1 VGTPWTLEAAIADV
15 RALPG
20 IRYADTGDLTRLVAP
35 PYDVIPE
42 SDVSRYRSM
51 SPHNVIHLTR
61 PGADYEGAART
72 LAAWLAEGVL
82 REDEP
87 SVYLHEVDLGD
98 GRTRRDLIAALRLEP
113 YDRGVVLPHERTHR
127 GPKEDRLALM
137 RATGASL
144 EPLWFVYDGHG
155 TDVGKL
161 VAEAVELR
169 QPIRFADSDGLG
181 QRLWRVEAG
190 DLTEAMRGSLA
201 PLPVLIADGHHRYE
215 TTLAYSQELGGP
227 PDAASRFT
235 LALLTDIDD
244 PGLEVLPTHRV
255 MKAGIA
261 VTGGEPAG
269 SLAETLAAIKGRVAA
284 GVYREGRFQVLPLE
298 GEMAVVELHRQV
310 IDNLL
315 GKRSAEELLL
325 YTRDPEE
332 AVRWVDEGVGVSA
345 FFLDAPDLRQVLK
358 LAREG
363 KTLPQKSTY
372 FHPKPPSGM
381 VIHRLDADRTL

>member
-1 VGTPWTLEAAIADV
+1 MLSWQEAAIADV

-20 IRYADTGDLTRLVAP
+20 IRYADAGDLTRLVAP

-42 SDVSRYRSM
+42 SDVSRYRSL

-72 LAAWLAEGVL
+72 LAAWLREGVL
-82 REDEP
+82 REDGP
-87 SVYLHEVDLGD
+87 SMYVHEVDLGD

-137 RATGASL
+137 RSTKASL
-144 EPLWFVYDGHG
+144 EPLWFVYDGAEAA
-155 TDVGKL
+155 VGEAL
-161 VAEAVELR
+161 AEAVL
-169 QPIRFADSDGLG
+169 PPPAARFDDSDGLA
-181 QRLWRVEAG
+181 QRLWAVDA
-190 DLTEAMRGSLA
+190 GSLTDRLA
-201 PLPVLIADGHHRYE
+201 AALEPLPLLIADGHHRYE
-215 TTLAYSQELGGP
+215 TTLTYSMEVGGP
-227 PDAASRFT
+227 ADAASRFT
-235 LALLTDIDD
+235 LALLTDIAD
-244 PGLEVLPTHRV
+244 PGLVVLPTHRV

-261 VTGGEPAG
+261 VTGGEPAT
-269 SLAETLAAIKGRVAA
+269 SLAETLAAIKGRMAA

-315 GKRSAEELLL
+315 GRRSAEELLL
-325 YTRDPEE
+325 YTRDAEE

-345 FFLDAPDLRQVLK
+345 FFLDAPDLRQVLN

-372 FHPKPPSGM
+372 FDPKPPSGM
-381 VIHRLDADRTL
+381 VIHRLDANRTL